1 MYDLVTFGEA
11 MLRLSPPN
19 FRRLEQTTNFDV
31 QIGGAEMNVAV
42 AASRLGLKTAFVT
55 KLPRNPLGKMVE
67 NKNREQGVDTQHILW
82 TDEGRVGI
90 YYLEF
95 GASPRASR
103 VVYDRSGS
111 AISTVRPGE
120 IDWKR
125 ILGQTRLFHLSGIT
139 PALSPTAAETTLEAL
154 KTARE
159 VNCLVS
165 VDLNYRAKLW
175 SQQQANKTM
184 TKVMEYT
191 DLLFTTEEDTQRV
204 FGITADTYE
213 EVAATLAERFSLET
227 VAITLRGNI
236 SVWKNTWTA
245 IAYKAGKIY
254 RDKTYELEI
263 VDRVGGG
270 DSFTAG
276 FLYGYLKFNKDV
288 QKAVQYGDAF
298 SALKHSIPG
307 DFNWSTLEE
316 VEAQLKGAGLR
327 VVR

>member
-11 MLRLSPPN
+11 MLRLSPPD
-19 FRRLEQTTNFDV
+19 FRRLEQTTSFDV

-55 KLPRNPLGKMVE
+55 QLPPNPLGKMVE
-67 NKNREQGVDTQHILW
+67 NKSREQGVDTQHILW
-82 TDEGRVGI
+82 TDDGRVGI

-103 VVYDRSGS
+103 VIYDRSGS
-111 AISTVRPGE
+111 AISTICSGE
-120 IDWKR
+120 IDWKK
-125 ILGQTRLFHLSGIT
+125 ILGQARQFHLSGIT
-139 PALSPTAAETTLEAL
+139 PALSPSAAETTLEAV

-159 VNCLVS
+159 VNCPVS

-175 SQQQANKTM
+175 SQQQANRTM
-184 TKVMEYT
+184 TQIMEYT
-191 DLLFTTEEDTQRV
+191 NLLFTTEEDTQRV
-204 FGITADTYE
+204 FEITAESYE
-213 EVAATLAERFSLET
+213 EVAAKLAERFALET

-245 IAYKAGKIY
+245 IAYSGGKIY
-254 RDKTYELEI
+254 KDKTYELEI

-276 FLYGYLKFNKDV
+276 FLYGYLKFDKDI

-307 DFNWSTLEE
+307 DINWSTLEE